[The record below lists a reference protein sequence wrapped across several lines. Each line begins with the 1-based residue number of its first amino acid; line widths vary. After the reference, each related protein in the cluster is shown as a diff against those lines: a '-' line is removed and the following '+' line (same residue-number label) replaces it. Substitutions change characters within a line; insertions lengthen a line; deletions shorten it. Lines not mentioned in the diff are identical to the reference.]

1 MSLDT
6 VESSNPNLKAAHAA
20 HDDAGPGASTRRI
33 QGNPASAAKDL
44 KFDKL
49 DIADAESPE
58 LFCPFQARF
67 SHSST
72 LQVGGKAHFAR
83 KSDQP
88 SLQRLSGLY
97 SVDSPTPRR
106 SHGQTRARRHPV
118 GIFLFL

>member
-1 MSLDT
+1 VSLDT

-20 HDDAGPGASTRRI
+20 HDDAGPGASTRRT
-33 QGNPASAAKDL
+33 QGNPASAAEDL
-44 KFDKL
+44 TGKFDKL

-67 SHSST
+67 RVSHSSI

-88 SLQRLSGLY
+88 SLYPDFIQ
-97 SVDSPTPRR
+97 
-106 SHGQTRARRHPV
+106 
-118 GIFLFL
+118 